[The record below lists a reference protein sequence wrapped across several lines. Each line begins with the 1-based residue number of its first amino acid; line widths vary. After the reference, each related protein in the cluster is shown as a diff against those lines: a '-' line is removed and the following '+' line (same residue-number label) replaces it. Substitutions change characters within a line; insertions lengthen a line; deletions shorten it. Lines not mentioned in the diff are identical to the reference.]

1 MNLDKKDLSYLRNNI
16 SFLKE
21 NNTITIE
28 KGVSADVLNKLNEIL
43 NDISSIKLILF
54 CDPNKTNRDNLFR
67 NLDVLQFLNNLKHIS
82 IIVGSST
89 PLESIDKI
97 DYIKDL
103 QSFSLGGFYNKKI
116 NLNVLKK
123 HNNLKE
129 LSFEHSINK
138 KDYSIIKD
146 SLVKIKL
153 KDINLE
159 YVSKNTNLKEL
170 VILDNVQNEHLLTQ
184 KYPSLKTIKL
194 SFCKKI
200 ADFSFLNKLLD
211 LENIS
216 FNRVNTITEVPS
228 LKSKIIKRLEFL
240 NCKNLQNIHNIVSYK
255 KLEKLAITD
264 ANIEFGEIKKI
275 AKNMLLDTFYFRSKD
290 NSETNEFESLAL
302 KYQFQNSHAGFWK

>member
-21 NNTITIE
+21 DNIITIE

-43 NDISSIKLILF
+43 NNMSSVKLILF
-54 CDPNKTNRDNLFR
+54 CDPKKISRDNLFR
-67 NLDVLQFLNNLKHIS
+67 NLDVLQFLNNLKNIS
-82 IIVGSST
+82 IIVGSSI

-97 DYIKDL
+97 NYIKDL
-103 QSFSLGGFYNKKI
+103 QSFSLSGFYNKKI
-116 NLNVLKK
+116 NLDVLKK
-123 HNNLKE
+123 YNNLKE

-138 KDYSIIKD
+138 KDYSLIKD
-146 SLVKIKL
+146 SLEKMKL
-153 KDINLE
+153 KNINLE
-159 YVSKNTNLKEL
+159 YVSTNTNLKEL
-170 VILDNVQNEHLLTQ
+170 VILDSMQNEHLLTQ
-184 KYPSLKTIKL
+184 KYPSLKTVKF

-200 ADFSFLNKLLD
+200 TDFSFLNELLD

-216 FNRVNTITEVPS
+216 FNIVNTITEVPY

-240 NCKNLQNIHNIVSYK
+240 NCKNLQTIDNITSYK

-264 ANIEFGEIKKI
+264 ANVEFGEIIKI
-275 AKNMLLDTFYFRSKD
+275 AKNVLLDTFYFRSKN
-290 NSETNEFESLAL
+290 NSENNEFESLAL